1 MKGGGYEHGLGV
13 VGEGGDRGKWG
24 SRKEREAGR
33 QFRDELVKAL
43 YGEMGV

>member
-1 MKGGGYEHGLGV
+1 MSVGLGL
-13 VGEGGDRGKWG
+13 GLGGDRGKRG
-24 SRKEREAGR
+24 SRKEREASR